1 LKAGDGLTYIYAFLC
16 GGAICAIAQ
25 ILIDKTKLTPG
36 RILVSFV
43 VLGVVLSGIGVY
55 EPFAEFAG
63 AGASVPIIGFG
74 HLLAQGVKDAVDT
87 GGVMGI
93 LRGGFEGAAAG
104 LCAVIIFS
112 LVAAVFFKGKRK

>member
-1 LKAGDGLTYIYAFLC
+1 MTYIYAFLC

>member
-1 LKAGDGLTYIYAFLC
+1 MIFLKAFIVGGL
-16 GGAICAIAQ
+16 ICVVGQ

-43 VLGVVLSGIGVY
+43 VLGVVLSAAGVY

-63 AGASVPIIGFG
+63 AGATVPIIGFG

-87 GGVMGI
+87 GGAMGI

-112 LVAAVFFKGKRK
+112 LLASVFFKGKRK

>member
-1 LKAGDGLTYIYAFLC
+1 MEYVKAFAVGGFLC
-16 GGAICAIAQ
+16 VIAQ

-43 VLGVVLSGIGVY
+43 VLGVVLSAAGVY

-63 AGASVPIIGFG
+63 AGATVPIIGFG
-74 HLLAQGVKDAVDT
+74 HLLARGVKDAVDT
-87 GGVMGI
+87 GGAMGI
-93 LRGGFEGAAAG
+93 LRGSLEGAASG

-112 LVAAVFFKGKRK
+112 LLASVFFKGKRK